1 MMDFI
6 RSIYTNFDEL
16 VQRFGEDEIRN
27 EIKHCMNSVQAF
39 LNKLNSGDKLFVCD
53 DVLTYCILDYL
64 SDIKRLSD
72 FHKIKEVNSI
82 KRTAYYVKWFLHR
95 KPIMINTSES
105 EDDNIVYANE
115 KYALSCMLA
124 EIIGANA
131 DKQLSEDAYKKYEI
145 FVNTLY
151 YHLKYRTTDAQTLEM
166 IIEAFQAGISFG
178 ESPISS

>member
-1 MMDFI
+1 MEFI
-6 RSIYTNFDEL
+6 KPNYTKFDDL
-16 VQRFGEDEIRN
+16 IQSKGEAEIEN
-27 EIKHCMNSVQAF
+27 EIKHYMNGIQAF
-39 LNKLNSGDKLFVCD
+39 INKMGSTDKLYVCD
-53 DVLTYCILDYL
+53 DILTYCVMDCL

-82 KRTAYYVKWFLHR
+82 KRTAYYVKWVLRR
-95 KPIMINTSES
+95 KPIMIDTSDS

-124 EIIGANA
+124 EIIGGEAE
-131 DKQLSEDAYKKYEI
+131 KKLSEDAYKKYEI

-151 YHLKYRTTDAQTLEM
+151 YHLKYRTIDAQTLEM

-178 ESPISS
+178 KND